1 MTSKILK
8 IIILL
13 LFVSFFIA
21 PTFLGLKI
29 RPSNIFIILL
39 AFWQLSFFRS
49 SQKIKVPFNSN
60 YIFLITIFTFFTFI
74 NFDKFYFLKGVS
86 ACILLFICYLQY
98 KITYKLIYSN
108 IPFYVETAIV
118 FMINI
123 GFIYLSLVVIGLFLN
138 AFGISNN
145 LVAPNWQSA
154 LNEET
159 EVNPS
164 IIGYHTLT
172 AGYLS
177 SIGVLLVGRILF
189 YNETNI
195 MIGLFQLSIYI
206 VALISS
212 YSRGAWISFCIGSII
227 LFFFYFRAK
236 LFKFFFRKILLLLL
250 LVIGIIVLIFYASTN
265 IQDIISVQ
273 MLNLISTDQGTGY
286 YRMSMWEQML
296 GDIIDFPIWGRG
308 GGAFLKFISYEGSP
322 SENYFLEIFQSSGLF
337 GLLAVILPIIIVIG
351 KSLKLIFMH
360 KKSFE
365 PLLIMI
371 FAANI
376 GLLFPILTTPGAWG
390 GFYWFMFALWV
401 SIVTHFESKLS
412 KKNTK

>member
-227 LFFFYFRAK
+227 LFFF
-236 LFKFFFRKILLLLL
+236 LFQSKTVQIFF
-250 LVIGIIVLIFYASTN
+250 
-265 IQDIISVQ
+265 
-273 MLNLISTDQGTGY
+273 
-286 YRMSMWEQML
+286 
-296 GDIIDFPIWGRG
+296 
-308 GGAFLKFISYEGSP
+308 
-322 SENYFLEIFQSSGLF
+322 SENSSTVVVSDWNNCTNFLCF
-337 GLLAVILPIIIVIG
+337 
-351 KSLKLIFMH
+351 
-360 KKSFE
+360 
-365 PLLIMI
+365 
-371 FAANI
+371 N
-376 GLLFPILTTPGAWG
+376 
-390 GFYWFMFALWV
+390 
-401 SIVTHFESKLS
+401 
-412 KKNTK
+412 